1 MRGLMM
7 DRPLLISG
15 LIQYAAEYHGDTE
28 IVTRTVEGPIHR
40 YNYAESEA
48 RVQRVQHRPDAGD
61 AVIKLEMAVR
71 VPGEGGDAIAELDTQ
86 PRQRVGNLLRP
97 RLRLGVI
104 IAMNRPLDGA
114 CHDLGLS

>member
-48 RVQRVQHRPDAGD
+48 RAKQIANALTRLG
-61 AVIKLEMAVR
+61 IKL
-71 VPGEGGDAIAELDTQ
+71 GDRAARPCCTAWRRAAPTRSLS
-86 PRQRVGNLLRP
+86 RP
-97 RLRLGVI
+97 RIRCCRSCRCSTPTPGARP
-104 IAMNRPLDGA
+104 IAPPMPAR
-114 CHDLGLS
+114 